1 VNILYLAPLGDDS
14 SLNGGY
20 SFVAKSFD
28 SVFKKLKDK
37 DIIKNY
43 TCISLNNAKDK
54 IAVQEKYDIGIIL
67 THPNS
72 FQDQSLKW
80 NIENLRKRC
89 NKFYLHVFWESSE
102 LPSHWDWMFTSDLF
116 TGFISSSDFV
126 SLLIKHKIAKFQS
139 QQSVHK
145 VYPFINDIDN
155 KIDIDIKQKEDKFT
169 VLYMGQYTKRKG
181 FEDSLVSFIHAL
193 GDKED
198 AQLYMKHHR
207 LSPFEADE
215 QDFIKR
221 TLKMNCK
228 NFKADIFTITENLSR
243 EQIYNLYQNS
253 SVLLFLSRGEGLG
266 LPLVEAGMIGLPI
279 IYANN
284 SSCSEFAIGRNVHIV
299 PCIYD
304 LAVNMTHYSYE
315 GDYGIPLLKDAVDK
329 LKLCYDKW
337 KTDKKEYYKIDSR
350 QLLKKMFSEENVTKQ
365 IQQLL

>member
-1 VNILYLAPLGDDS
+1 MNVLYLAPLGDDS

-20 SFVAKSFD
+20 SFIAKSFD
-28 SVFKKLKDK
+28 SIFKKLKDK
-37 DIIKNY
+37 DVLKNY
-43 TCISLNNAKDK
+43 TCISINNTQDK
-54 IAVQEKYDIGIIL
+54 IAIYEKYDIGIIL

-72 FQDQSLKW
+72 FQDPSLKW

-126 SLLIKHKIAKFQS
+126 SSLIKNKVDQFKS
-139 QQSVHK
+139 SQSVYK
-145 VYPFINDIDN
+145 VYPLIEDLND
-155 KIDIDIKQKEDKFT
+155 KIDIDMKQKEDKFT

-193 GDKED
+193 GDKD
-198 AQLYMKHHR
+198 DCQLYLKYHR
-207 LSPFEADE
+207 LSPFEFDE
-215 QDFIKR
+215 QDLIKR
-221 TLKMNCK
+221 TVQMNCK
-228 NFKADIFTITENLSR
+228 NFKADIFTITENLNR
-243 EQIYNLYQNS
+243 EQIYNLYKNS
-253 SVLLFLSRGEGLG
+253 SILLFLSRGEGLG
-266 LPLVEAGMIGLPI
+266 LPLVEAGMLGLPI

-284 SSCSEFAIGRNVHIV
+284 SSCNEFSIGRNVHAV
-299 PCIYD
+299 SCVND
-304 LAVNMTHYSYE
+304 LAINMTQYSYE

-337 KTDKKEYYKIDSR
+337 KTDKKEYYKTDSR